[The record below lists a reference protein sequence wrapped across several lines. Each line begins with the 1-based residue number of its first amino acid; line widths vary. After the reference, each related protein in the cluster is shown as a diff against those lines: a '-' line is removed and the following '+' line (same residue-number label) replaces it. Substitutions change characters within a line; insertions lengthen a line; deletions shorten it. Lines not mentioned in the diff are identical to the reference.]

1 VAPFSDGRNHRSNL
15 ALRAELGPLFER
27 LHVPLVLTAHDQS
40 YVRTYPLIDVPAS
53 NTPTSL
59 SRGCYT
65 ADDGVTWV
73 KISPG
78 GKMSSINGAFSR
90 FETPTPP
97 AYTAFRDN
105 TQHHY
110 SRLRVFAAGSLQLD
124 TYGVKGDGSPGAVI
138 DSFRYTTGT
147 CEPLGAGG

>member
-1 VAPFSDGRNHRSNL
+1 
-15 ALRAELGPLFER
+15 
-27 LHVPLVLTAHDQS
+27 
-40 YVRTYPLIDVPAS
+40 VPAS

-59 SRGCYT
+59 GKDCYT
-65 ADDGVTWV
+65 AADGVTWI

-90 FETPTPP
+90 FETTTPP

-110 SRLRVFAAGSLQLD
+110 SRLRVFAEGSLQFD
-124 TYGVKGDGSPGAVI
+124 TYGVKGDGSPPLVI

-147 CEPLGAGG
+147 CQSPGAGG